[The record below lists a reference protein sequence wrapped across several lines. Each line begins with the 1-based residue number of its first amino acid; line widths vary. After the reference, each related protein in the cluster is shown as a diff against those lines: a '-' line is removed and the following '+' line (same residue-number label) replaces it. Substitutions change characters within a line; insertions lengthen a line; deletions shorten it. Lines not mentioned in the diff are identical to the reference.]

1 MTRGPVLVG
10 ADHRR
15 DLPGAHAVGR
25 GEQELRWLAAGE
37 LLGGARWRANRGI
50 IGSVK
55 HRAHVTVISLHLAAS
70 TAAAARA
77 GAAAALPLAGE
88 RAD

>member
-1 MTRGPVLVG
+1 M
-10 ADHRR
+10 
-15 DLPGAHAVGR
+15 
-25 GEQELRWLAAGE
+25 
-37 LLGGARWRANRGI
+37 WRANRGI

-55 HRAHVTVISLHLAAS
+55 HRAHVSVLSLHLAAS

-77 GAAAALPLAGE
+77 GAAAALPLAGG